1 MSFDEAEILRVRANE
16 FLMNAEDLFNKGFF
30 DLAAFSI
37 EQYCQLIIKYKLL
50 VKVGYYPRTHSL
62 ISLIRE
68 LLKIIPQVNVL
79 LEEDEIILTKIEDAY
94 IGSRY
99 LPRRYSR
106 REVEDM
112 LKFVKNKFRR
122 VIEDV

>member
-37 EQYCQLIIKYKLL
+37 EQYFQLIIKYKLL

>member
-1 MSFDEAEILRVRANE
+1 MSFYEAEVLRERANE
-16 FLMNAEDLFNKGFF
+16 FLIAAEDLFSKGFY
-30 DLAAFSI
+30 DLAAFSV
-37 EQYCQLIIKYKLL
+37 EQYCQLIVKYKLL

-62 ISLIRE
+62 VSLIRE
-68 LLKIIPQVNVL
+68 LSKVAPQVKVL
-79 LEEDEIILTKIEDAY
+79 LEEDEVIIARIEDAY

-112 LKFVKNKFRR
+112 LKFVKDKFRR
-122 VIEDV
+122 VVESV